1 MAQLFVRCLKL
12 FLLNFYHVET
22 KQNTAETKQTNKLNN
37 SALKMAS
44 SQQPPNVVTYNF
56 SLRDQK
62 KKPSKKQIIMLKT
75 DKEPGSRMQTKFTLI
90 IRVQAEMKKTAL
102 ACLGFTI

>member
-1 MAQLFVRCLKL
+1 
-12 FLLNFYHVET
+12 
-22 KQNTAETKQTNKLNN
+22 
-37 SALKMAS
+37 
-44 SQQPPNVVTYNF
+44 
-56 SLRDQK
+56 
-62 KKPSKKQIIMLKT
+62 MLKT